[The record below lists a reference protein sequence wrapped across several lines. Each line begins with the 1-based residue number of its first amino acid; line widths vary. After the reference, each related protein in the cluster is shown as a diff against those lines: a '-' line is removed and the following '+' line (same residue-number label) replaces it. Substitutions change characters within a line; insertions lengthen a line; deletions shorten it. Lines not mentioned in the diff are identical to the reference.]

1 LAIAPEPDTALSFTV
16 SMVWLPWTKSS
27 DKTFEAY
34 DLGREKN
41 LSSFNVGATL
51 IKIKIIN
58 GYKNL
63 FKFHI
68 IKNI

>member
-16 SMVWLPWTKSS
+16 SMVWLAWTKSS
-27 DKTFEAY
+27 DRTFDAY

-58 GYKNL
+58 ENK
-63 FKFHI
+63 I
-68 IKNI
+68 IYLNFIL